1 MKMWDISLIL
11 KQIEREM
18 GESLKKMVEYTWL
31 MFWLMKEKLGFK
43 LKLKQNQLL
52 MFCFLKEKLDFKLKL

>member
-18 GESLKKMVEYTWL
+18 AESLKKNGGIYMINVLVNERKTW
-31 MFWLMKEKLGFK
+31 F
-43 LKLKQNQLL
+43 
-52 MFCFLKEKLDFKLKL
+52 